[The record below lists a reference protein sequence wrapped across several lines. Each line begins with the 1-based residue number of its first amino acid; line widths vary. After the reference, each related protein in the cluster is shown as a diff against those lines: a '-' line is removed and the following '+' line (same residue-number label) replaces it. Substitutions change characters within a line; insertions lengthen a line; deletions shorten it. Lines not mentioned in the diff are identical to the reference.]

1 MKPWQHGY
9 DIDYLKGLEAQYADY
24 NAYTLSPFAK
34 YKKNNIAE
42 SLKKGNLIFSEFG
55 LEPSMFEVT
64 NSKVASDITM
74 HGDTVIA
81 TKVKGDVSIG
91 KLSGNIN
98 TIKHQISLLSGNNFW
113 LTVWAENKAHCDLAE
128 ELGFCY
134 VGPKITTYGEVHAI
148 YFKSNSPIPR
158 SFPKVE

>member
-9 DIDYLKGLEAQYADY
+9 DIDYLKGLETQYADY

-42 SLKKGNLIFSEFG
+42 SLKNETLVLLGDAMLDLTI
-55 LEPSMFEVT
+55 
-64 NSKVASDITM
+64 SKVASDITM

-81 TKVKGDVSIG
+81 TKVKGDISIG

-98 TIKHQISLLSGNNFW
+98 TIKQKISMIVGNNFW
-113 LTVWAENKAHCDLAE
+113 LTV
-128 ELGFCY
+128 
-134 VGPKITTYGEVHAI
+134 
-148 YFKSNSPIPR
+148 
-158 SFPKVE
+158 